1 MGRQIWKPGTLV
13 YPLPSV
19 LVTCSDG
26 TNENIFTVAWTGTIC
41 SDPAMTYISVRKERF
56 SYDIIKRSGRFCINL
71 TTEDLAYATDY
82 CGVKS
87 GRNENKFEK
96 LNLKVTRSEKFNIP
110 ILKKSPVV
118 IECEVVEIKELGSHH
133 MFIAEVL
140 SIDADDKYINE
151 KGAFDI
157 SKCNLIA
164 YANGNYYT
172 LGKKLGKFGFSVQK
186 NKNKGKHRNNKL

>member
-13 YPLPSV
+13 YPLPAV

-110 ILKKSPVV
+110 ILKKRPVV
-118 IECEVVEIKELGSHH
+118 IEFEVVEIKELGSHD
-133 MFIAEVL
+133 MFISKVCNVEV
-140 SIDADDKYINE
+140 DDKYINE
-151 KGAFDI
+151 SGRFEME
-157 SKCNLIA
+157 KCKPIA
-164 YANGNYYT
+164 YNHGHYYK
-172 LGKKLGKFGFSVQK
+172 LGDMIGKFGYSVQK
-186 NKNKGKHRNNKL
+186 KK

>member
-13 YPLPSV
+13 YPLPAV

-87 GRNENKFEK
+87 GVMRI
-96 LNLKVTRSEKFNIP
+96 NLKN
-110 ILKKSPVV
+110 
-118 IECEVVEIKELGSHH
+118 
-133 MFIAEVL
+133 
-140 SIDADDKYINE
+140 
-151 KGAFDI
+151 
-157 SKCNLIA
+157 
-164 YANGNYYT
+164 
-172 LGKKLGKFGFSVQK
+172 
-186 NKNKGKHRNNKL
+186 